1 MSVLVYLL
9 YDVTIYIHKVSVLVY
24 FYYVS
29 KRSVLVHLLYGF
41 TIEGTFENFMRTPTV
56 GCIFFLRSL
65 HFCLCANFYA
75 HPDSGLRSELSK
87 TLLSAFEVS
96 LRLESKALATT
107 FTYTLKSKQSVCI
120 YTYCQASSVGLGEL
134 ALGIKGVGHN
144 LYICICIYMCI
155 YMCVCVCVCVTYIYY
170 INIPWG
176 SR

>member
-1 MSVLVYLL
+1 MSVLVQLLYVSNARVLVLKIDCSVILTIRLKSECFSIFLLHIWKVSVLVYLL

-29 KRSVLVHLLYGF
+29 KRSVLVHLQYGF

-107 FTYTLKSKQSVCI
+107 FTYTL
-120 YTYCQASSVGLGEL
+120 
-134 ALGIKGVGHN
+134 
-144 LYICICIYMCI
+144 
-155 YMCVCVCVCVTYIYY
+155 
-170 INIPWG
+170 
-176 SR
+176 